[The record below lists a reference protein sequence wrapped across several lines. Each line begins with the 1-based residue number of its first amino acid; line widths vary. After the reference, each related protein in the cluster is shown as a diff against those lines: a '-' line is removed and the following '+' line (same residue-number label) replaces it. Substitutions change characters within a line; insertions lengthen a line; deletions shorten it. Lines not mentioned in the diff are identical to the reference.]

1 MADIEDTTENKRAS
15 SRETTDDYSIYLPS
29 DWVRKTDMPFRIFD
43 YREEGIFTDE
53 EQGVLAEKH
62 GLSAQHVKELSL
74 LVGNA
79 LDVGN
84 YATFIR
90 ISRSEVKRNLEKAFN
105 GERLR
110 ADPLL
115 DDIGVIN
122 QVFAALSLPYF
133 VPMPEDSSDAV
144 HMAGPPEA
152 IWGTGTRDMAISG
165 PHIPVTLNV
174 AHKVLVPDNRN
185 EEYDSRRRFVVQQCC
200 YVALDAGWPLSF
212 TTDASLTRDQRTGR
226 LVELIK
232 DVLRL
237 VTAPPQLI
245 SGETIIGDI
254 KIARSSI
261 ARNGDHP
268 ALR

>member
-1 MADIEDTTENKRAS
+1 
-15 SRETTDDYSIYLPS
+15 
-29 DWVRKTDMPFRIFD
+29 MPFRIAD
-43 YREEGIFTDE
+43 YREAGIFRDE
-53 EQGVLAEKH
+53 EQRTLAEKH
-62 GLSAQHVKELSL
+62 GLSAEHVNELSL

-79 LDVGN
+79 LDVGS
-84 YATFIR
+84 YVTFVR
-90 ISRSEVKRNLEKAFN
+90 ISRSRVQRDLERAFN
-105 GERLR
+105 RERLR

-115 DDIGVIN
+115 DDIGVLN

-152 IWGTGTRDMAISG
+152 IWGTGTRDLAISG

-174 AHKVLVPDNRN
+174 ARKVLVPDNRRN
-185 EEYDSRRRFVVQQCC
+185 EYDSRRRFVVQQCC
-200 YVALDAGWPLSF
+200 YVALDAGWQLSF
-212 TTDASLTRDQRTGR
+212 TTDARLTRDQRTGP

-237 VTAPPQLI
+237 VTDPPQLI

-254 KIARSSI
+254 KIARTSI
-261 ARNGDHP
+261 ARNGDYP
-268 ALR
+268 ALK